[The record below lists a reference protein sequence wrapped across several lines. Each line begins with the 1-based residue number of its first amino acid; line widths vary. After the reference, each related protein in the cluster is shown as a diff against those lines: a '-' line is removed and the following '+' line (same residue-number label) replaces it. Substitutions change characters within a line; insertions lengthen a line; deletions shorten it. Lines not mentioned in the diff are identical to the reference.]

1 MSEWKEFSEDFA
13 FLDNI
18 TLWGLI
24 KGIVAVALIYSLM
37 YTVWQDK
44 NERQEEQRI
53 AEVGMAVSA
62 LADEG
67 YAIYIDG
74 ERQMFIPGLE
84 NYDIEFDQEG
94 RQINLTRRNASEA
107 SMLKEI
113 SGIGE
118 GRRGILGLLR

>member
-1 MSEWKEFSEDFA
+1 MSEWKEFCDDFA

-37 YTVWQDK
+37 YTVWQEK
-44 NERQEEQRI
+44 HEQQETQRI
-53 AEVGMAVSA
+53 AEVGMAVTA
-62 LADEG
+62 LAEEG

-84 NYDIEFDQEG
+84 NYDIAFDQEG
-94 RQINLTRRNASEA
+94 RQINLTRRDVSEA

-113 SGIGE
+113 FGIGD

>member
-1 MSEWKEFSEDFA
+1 MSEWKEFCDDFA

-37 YTVWQDK
+37 YTVWQEK
-44 NERQEEQRI
+44 HEQQETQRI
-53 AEVGMAVSA
+53 AEVGMAVTA
-62 LADEG
+62 LAEEG

-74 ERQMFIPGLE
+74 ERQMFIPALE
-84 NYDIEFDQEG
+84 NYDIAFDQEG
-94 RQINLTRRNASEA
+94 RQINLTRRDVSEA

-113 SGIGE
+113 FGIGD